1 MSFVHKHV
9 SAFTKY
15 EMERANELLINPVN
29 TDVDWKQMYFSLHT
43 GSLDKLSRSKRIPTP
58 IHSLM
63 VR

>member
-1 MSFVHKHV
+1 MSICTQTRFQ
-9 SAFTKY
+9 AFTKY

-43 GSLDKLSRSKRIPTP
+43 GSWINHQEANEFNP
-58 IHSLM
+58 IHILM